1 MTDELQAKLEQL
13 VALKSQVEMLTEQ
26 RKDRQQELLNDD
38 EVYANFKALEDEK
51 QAEYD
56 ALREEVAKMWKE
68 LDVNWKIQTSNWAV
82 SFSYVRNYVMKDEEK
97 FMWYCKSKNIL
108 EQMYKME
115 LRKTEF
121 KKYVA
126 NAEAEG
132 QSIDWVDT
140 EETVAIAVSVNKK

>member
-38 EVYANFKALEDEK
+38 EIYANFKALEEEK

-82 SFSYVRNYVMKDEEK
+82 SFSHVRNYVMKDEEK

>member
-38 EVYANFKALEDEK
+38 EIYANFKALEEEK

>member
-126 NAEAEG
+126 TAEAEG
-132 QSIDWVDT
+132 QTIDWVDT